1 MATYYEGNDARSF
14 NMKQI
19 VVFYEKGLN
28 KKKKR
33 KKK

>member
-1 MATYYEGNDARSF
+1 MATYYEGNEARSF
-14 NMKQI
+14 SMEQI
-19 VVFYEKGLN
+19 VVFYEEGWN